1 MHLTFYC
8 FLLQDRV
15 GQASNE
21 LSGDLDTP
29 EGGFD
34 GLMQAT
40 MCEQVILTFFE
51 RWLSRVYIEHIR
63 NVLQKCLCYSSQQQ
77 GSPSTGL
84 KH

>member
-8 FLLQDRV
+8 FLLQERV

-34 GLMQAT
+34 GLMQT
-40 MCEQVILTFFE
+40 TKCEQVKLAFFE
-51 RWLSRVYIEHIR
+51 SWPSRGHIT
-63 NVLQKCLCYSSQQQ
+63 NIVQKCLCCSSQQQ
-77 GSPSTGL
+77 GCPSTCL